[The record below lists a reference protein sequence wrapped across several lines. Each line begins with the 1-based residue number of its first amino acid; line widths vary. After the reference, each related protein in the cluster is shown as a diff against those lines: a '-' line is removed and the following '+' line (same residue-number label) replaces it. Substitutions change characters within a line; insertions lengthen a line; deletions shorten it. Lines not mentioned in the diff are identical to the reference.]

1 MGEVCVK
8 KLIFICAALALAGC
22 ADSAMSPDAHRAA
35 PRGRSNDEE
44 LTCRS
49 GYVIAFDE
57 LGNPYCAPVDGF
69 MTPSDSTS
77 MRSTPQNEAARRR
90 W

>member
-1 MGEVCVK
+1 MQEVCVK
-8 KLIFICAALALAGC
+8 KLIFICAAVTLAGC

-35 PRGRSNDEE
+35 PRARSNDGD

-49 GYVIAFDE
+49 GYVIAYDE
-57 LGNPYCAPVDGF
+57 FGNAYCAPADGF
-69 MTPSDSTS
+69 MSPFDSTS
-77 MRSTPQNEAARRR
+77 ARSAPQTEAAKRR